1 MILPPRNTGQCLGM
15 SVVVMTGGGPGIQW
29 VGGLGVCSTPHSAQD
44 GPTISQPMCQQRPA
58 GVGSGDPAPQDSC
71 SQDKPASLSLRS
83 MYFITLA
90 PTLAPLL
97 RMLQLNPLTHWL
109 VLPPNWTNL
118 NTEAQKGSHLIPQ
131 SQASTCGTVRTVP
144 AQAAA
149 KAWRP
154 MHPQVGMLLG
164 NGLTGQPPSEQG

>member
-1 MILPPRNTGQCLGM
+1 
-15 SVVVMTGGGPGIQW
+15 
-29 VGGLGVCSTPHSAQD
+29 
-44 GPTISQPMCQQRPA
+44 
-58 GVGSGDPAPQDSC
+58 
-71 SQDKPASLSLRS
+71 

-90 PTLAPLL
+90 PTPAPLVHVL
-97 RMLQLNPLTHWL
+97 RLNPLTHWL

-118 NTEAQKGSHLIPQ
+118 STEAQKGSHLILQ
-131 SQASTCGTVRTVP
+131 SQASTCGAVRTLP

-154 MHPQVGMLLG
+154 MHTQVGMLLG

>member
-1 MILPPRNTGQCLGM
+1 M
-15 SVVVMTGGGPGIQW
+15 
-29 VGGLGVCSTPHSAQD
+29 
-44 GPTISQPMCQQRPA
+44 
-58 GVGSGDPAPQDSC
+58 GSGDPAPQDSC
-71 SQDKPASLSLRS
+71 SQDEPASLFLCS

-90 PTLAPLL
+90 PTPAPLF
-97 RMLQLNPLTHWL
+97 RMLRANPLTHWL

-118 NTEAQKGSHLIPQ
+118 NTKAQKGSHLIPQ
-131 SQASTCGTVRTVP
+131 SQASTCGAVRTVP

-154 MHPQVGMLLG
+154 MHPHAGMLLG